1 MSFSS
6 LDVQEAGTA
15 PRVARF
21 RYTKLGKIR
30 FTSHRDVGR
39 MWERALRK
47 VTLAVAYT
55 SGFSPRPRVAF
66 GFALPTGAESTAEY
80 VDIGLALDQSHELA
94 DLPTRLTPALPDG
107 LEVTGGALLE
117 AGSPALQAA
126 VTSSTWVISLAAGH
140 PNPAAPTTPHLE
152 ARGAPPTPAALA
164 ERLGELLAS
173 PAVEIEV
180 ERKGTLVLTDIRP
193 GILAASVDE
202 MGRIT
207 CDLSAKGT
215 RPADFLR
222 ALGVDPLEVRIFR
235 TQQWIDHE
243 GGRAEPLAPGAY
255 FAPPVTTAAGSPPAA
270 EVLREEP
277 IAHVRPQP
285 VPAFAA
291 PPTPARHAG
300 RT

>member
-1 MSFSS
+1 MSFST
-6 LDVQEAGTA
+6 LDVQQAGTA

-55 SGFSPRPRVAF
+55 SGFSPRPRIAF
-66 GFALPTGAESTAEY
+66 GFALPTGAESAAEY

-94 DLPTRLTPALPDG
+94 DIPGRLTPALPDG
-107 LEVTGGALLE
+107 LEVTGGALLDS
-117 AGSPALQAA
+117 GSPALQAA
-126 VTSSTWVISLAAGH
+126 VTSSTWEMRLPEGSPSYSDRLA
-140 PNPAAPTTPHLE
+140 
-152 ARGAPPTPAALA
+152 
-164 ERLGELLAS
+164 ELLAS
-173 PAVEIEV
+173 PTIEVEV
-180 ERKGTLVLTDIRP
+180 ERKGLPVPTDIRP
-193 GILAASVDE
+193 GILAASIDE
-202 MGRIT
+202 AGRIT

-222 ALGVDPLEVRIFR
+222 ALGVDPLEARILR

-255 FAPPVTTAAGSPPAA
+255 FAPPITTAAGPPPAAEAGGTPEPPA

-291 PPTPARHAG
+291 PPSPARHAG

>member
-1 MSFSS
+1 MSST
-6 LDVQEAGTA
+6 LGVQPAGVA

-55 SGFSPRPRVAF
+55 SGFSPRPRIAF
-66 GFALPTGAESTAEY
+66 GFALPTGAESVAEY
-80 VDIGLALDQSHELA
+80 VDIGLALDQSH
-94 DLPTRLTPALPDG
+94 DLSDIPARLTPALPDG
-107 LEVTGGALLE
+107 LEVTGGVILE

-126 VTSSTWVISLAAGH
+126 VTSSSWTISLAAGH
-140 PNPAAPTTPHLE
+140 PNPAAAE
-152 ARGAPPTPAALA
+152 RGAPPTPASLADRLA
-164 ERLGELLAS
+164 EFMAS
-173 PAVEIEV
+173 SSFEVEV
-180 ERKGTLVLTDIRP
+180 ERKGSLVPADIRP
-193 GILAASVDE
+193 GVLAAELTDDGV
-202 MGRIT
+202 IT

-215 RPADFLR
+215 RPGDFLR
-222 ALGVDPLEVRIFR
+222 ALGADPLEARMLR

-255 FAPPVTTAAGSPPAA
+255 FAPPVVGGAA
-270 EVLREEP
+270 EARADTPELFREEP
-277 IAHVRPQP
+277 IDVGSER

-291 PPTPARHAG
+291 TPSPAGHPG